1 MTTNG
6 ARQVTTKTR
15 MSSLLDLLATI
26 FRLIPKQLSDN
37 LMLVSGQLKSKG
49 IRTGAGVGVTLLGLV
64 FGAITFIALVVAL
77 IGAFMTET
85 PLWQTSLWV
94 ALGAFVLMLVLVGVG
109 FFIIRSSFPLIS
121 PEIIQGMKHD
131 VGYILKGNAFN
142 PAEFDRLEEERRHQ
156 RQVEKQ
162 RRQEQAKRAKK
173 EHKRAVRRGEAAE
186 SLPQTEP
193 TEAQIRHRMELRR
206 KHLGDIRTG
215 VDEKTDLRAQFNT
228 FTRHATGKVPA
239 DNVEQATSPLAA
251 HHSAARAGEK
261 VNDGVEYVK
270 GRWQP
275 LTVLGASVTT
285 AAILLR
291 RLRRR

>member
-1 MTTNG
+1 MTPNG
-6 ARQVTTKTR
+6 VRQVTTKTR

-37 LMLVSGQLKSKG
+37 LMLLSGQLKSKG
-49 IRTGAGVGVTLLGLV
+49 IRTGAGVGVILFGLV
-64 FGAITFIALVVAL
+64 FGSITFIALVVAL
-77 IGAFMTET
+77 IGAFMAEP

-94 ALGAFVLMLVLVGVG
+94 ALAAFVVMLIFLGIG
-109 FFIIRSSFPLIS
+109 FVVIRSSFPLIA
-121 PEIIQGMKHD
+121 PETIQGLKHD

-142 PAEFDRLEEERRHQ
+142 PAEFDRLEEERRQQ
-156 RQVEKQ
+156 RLVEKQ
-162 RRQEQAKRAKK
+162 RRKEQEKRAKK
-173 EHKRAVRRGEAAE
+173 EHKRAVRRGEAAS

-206 KHLGDIRTG
+206 RHLGDLRSG
-215 VDEKTDLRAQFNT
+215 VDEKTDFRAQFNT
-228 FTRHATGKVPA
+228 FARHATGKVPA
-239 DNVEQATSPLAA
+239 DHVEHATSPLTA

-270 GRWQP
+270 ERWQP

>member
-1 MTTNG
+1 MTSNG

-37 LMLVSGQLKSKG
+37 LVLVSGQLKSKG
-49 IRTGAGVGVTLLGLV
+49 IRTGAGFGVTLFGLL
-64 FGAITFIALVVAL
+64 FGSITFIALVVAI
-77 IGAFMTET
+77 IGGFMSET

-94 ALGAFVLMLVLVGVG
+94 VLGAVVVMLVLLVVV
-109 FFIIRSSFPLIS
+109 FLVIRSRFHLIS
-121 PEIIQGMKHD
+121 PDIIRGLKHD
-131 VGYILKGNAFN
+131 IGYILKGNAFN
-142 PAEFDRLEEERRHQ
+142 PAEFDRLEEERRQQH
-156 RQVEKQ
+156 QVEKQ

-173 EHKRAVRRGEAAE
+173 EHKRAVRRGEAAD
-186 SLPQTEP
+186 SLPRTEP
-193 TEAQIRHRMELRR
+193 SEAQIRHRMELRR
-206 KHLGDIRTG
+206 RHLGDIRTG

-228 FTRHATGKVPA
+228 FTRHATGKVPS

-261 VNDGVEYVK
+261 VNEGVEFVK
-270 GRWQP
+270 DRWQP

>member
-1 MTTNG
+1 MTSNG

-37 LMLVSGQLKSKG
+37 LVLVSGQLKSKG
-49 IRTGAGVGVTLLGLV
+49 IRTGAGFGVTLFGLL
-64 FGAITFIALVVAL
+64 FGSITFIALVVAI
-77 IGAFMTET
+77 IGGFMSET

-94 ALGAFVLMLVLVGVG
+94 ALGAFVVMLVLLVVG
-109 FFIIRSSFPLIS
+109 FLVIRSSFPLIS
-121 PEIIQGMKHD
+121 PDIIRGLKHD
-131 VGYILKGNAFN
+131 IGYILKGNAFN
-142 PAEFDRLEEERRHQ
+142 PAEFDRLEEERRQQ

-173 EHKRAVRRGEAAE
+173 EHKRAVRRGEAAD
-186 SLPQTEP
+186 SLPRTEP
-193 TEAQIRHRMELRR
+193 SEAQIRHRMELRR
-206 KHLGDIRTG
+206 RHLGDIRTG

-228 FTRHATGKVPA
+228 FTRHATGKVPS

-261 VNDGVEYVK
+261 VNEGVEFVK
-270 GRWQP
+270 DRWQP

>member
-15 MSSLLDLLATI
+15 MSSLLDLLATV

-37 LMLVSGQLKSKG
+37 LTLLSGQLKSKG
-49 IRTGAGVGVTLLGLV
+49 IRVGAGMALTLLGLL
-64 FGAITFIALVVAL
+64 FGSITFIALVVAI
-77 IGAFMTET
+77 IGGFMSET
-85 PLWQTSLWV
+85 PLWQTALWV
-94 ALGAFVLMLVLVGVG
+94 ALGAFIVMLIFLGIG
-109 FFIIRSSFPLIS
+109 FVAVRSTFPLIA

-131 VGYILKGNAFN
+131 IGYILKGNAFN
-142 PAEFDRLEEERRHQ
+142 PAEFDRLEEERREQ

-162 RRQEQAKRAKK
+162 RRQEQAKRAKR
-173 EHKRAVRRGEAAE
+173 EHKRALRRGEAAE

-206 KHLGDIRTG
+206 KHMGDIRTG
-215 VDEKTDLRAQFNT
+215 VDEKTDFRAQFNT

-239 DNVEQATSPLAA
+239 DNVENATSPLAA
-251 HHSAARAGEK
+251 HHTAARAGEK
-261 VNDGVEYVK
+261 VNDGVEYVRE
-270 GRWQP
+270 RWQP